1 MFDVADVPEDVR
13 EIPQDMERVSA
24 RMNLNSGSII
34 VKRRNSTCGEYGETL
49 LQTPGP
55 VVLVD
60 VEFRVREK
68 AWEKV
73 VEKGARDVCAYA
85 LGKYVRPIETT
96 ETRERILATIEERGE
111 PITYNPFRSKYF
123 TKVREVDGEEEN
135 DHTPVEIADNLAVW
149 SEEVGGEPVGR
160 MRAARALPHKDVL

>member
-49 LQTPGP
+49 MQTPGP

-73 VEKGARDVCAYA
+73 VEDEARDVCAYA
-85 LGKYVRPIETT
+85 LGKYVRPMETT
-96 ETRERILATIEERGE
+96 KTRERILETIEERGE
-111 PITYNPFRSKYF
+111 PIAYNPFRSKYF
-123 TKVREVDGEEEN
+123 TKVRETKNEGEN
-135 DHTPVEIADNLAVW
+135 DHTPVETADKLVVW
-149 SEEVGGEPVGR
+149 SEKVGGKPVGR
-160 MRAARALPHKDVL
+160 MQAARALPHKDVL